1 MSTYPVDIKATNFTA
16 AGAGQVIFNGPAR
29 ILAVHYDGTVG
40 QGTID
45 LKDDATTVCSIPT
58 HAGGQYMQFPGT
70 GIKCSTSAKV
80 DLTTVNKVTIIY
92 G

>member
-45 LKDDATTVCSIPT
+45 I
-58 HAGGQYMQFPGT
+58 
-70 GIKCSTSAKV
+70 
-80 DLTTVNKVTIIY
+80 
-92 G
+92 